1 MGERR
6 ARALAWVLAV
16 CLLVSACGGRVP
28 PPPSQSPA
36 PAPAAS
42 PAPPEAEPATL
53 PEPASGE
60 PSRPGE
66 SGPPESSE
74 PSVPPEGTPGA
85 EGESG
90 QPSSLPPEGGSSRP
104 DDLPE
109 PPPEE
114 SREPDG
120 SEPPDPP
127 EDPSQPETPEESDPG
142 SGSEQGPGEPEALP
156 EGCRWLNITEAS
168 VLGFINR
175 ERSKEG
181 LTPLTLDGDLTAAAR
196 VRAEEMYRGNYVR
209 HTRPGG
215 EPWETVLGE
224 TPVEYVRAGE
234 NLAWC
239 NHGVGEEI
247 GAFQWFSFWKES
259 ASHREAM
266 MDAQYTSC
274 GVAVLTGP
282 YYDGEDQSYAV
293 AIFCTY

>member
-1 MGERR
+1 MGERK
-6 ARALAWVLAV
+6 AKALAWMLAV

-28 PPPSQSPA
+28 PPASQSP
-36 PAPAAS
+36 S
-42 PAPPEAEPATL
+42 PVPVTTQPLPEE
-53 PEPASGE
+53 EPASLPPESRTGE
-60 PSRPGE
+60 VSRPEE
-66 SGPPESSE
+66 SGASASSE
-74 PSVPPEGTPGA
+74 PSAPPEEAPG
-85 EGESG
+85 EESG
-90 QPSSLPPEGGSSRP
+90 QPPVLPPEGASSSQP
-104 DDLPE
+104 SE
-109 PPPEE
+109 PPEAPAEE
-114 SREPDG
+114 SRADP
-120 SEPPDPP
+120 SEPSDAP
-127 EDPSQPETPEESDPG
+127 EAPEEPG
-142 SGSEQGPGEPEALP
+142 PGATPGEPEPLP

-181 LTPLTLDGDLTAAAR
+181 LTPLTLDGDLTKAAR

-209 HTRPGG
+209 HSRPGG
-215 EPWETVLGE
+215 GSWETVLGE
-224 TPVEYVRAGE
+224 IPVEYVRAAE

-247 GAFQWFSFWKES
+247 GAFQWFTLWQES

-274 GVAVLTGP
+274 GLAVLTGP